1 MDLWIRRFRAAA
13 PIDSTQKVLIP
24 GDPERECQTDREKNG
39 IPIVDAVWTDLQSIA
54 QKFNI
59 KL

>member
-1 MDLWIRRFRAAA
+1 V
-13 PIDSTQKVLIP
+13 PIDQQQKVLIP
-24 GDPERECQTDREKNG
+24 GDPERECQAEREKNG
-39 IPIVDAVWTDLQSIA
+39 IPLVDVVWSDLQSIA

>member
-1 MDLWIRRFRAAA
+1 D
-13 PIDSTQKVLIP
+13 
-24 GDPERECQTDREKNG
+24 CQADREKNG
-39 IPIVDAVWTDLQSIA
+39 IPIVDAVWTDLLSIA